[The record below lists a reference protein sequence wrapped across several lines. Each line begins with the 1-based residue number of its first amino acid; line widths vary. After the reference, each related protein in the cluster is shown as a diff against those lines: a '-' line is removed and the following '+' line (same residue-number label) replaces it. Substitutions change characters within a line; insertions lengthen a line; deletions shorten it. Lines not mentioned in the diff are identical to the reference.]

1 MAHFAQIE
9 NGIVINVIVV
19 NNEVLIDYNGIEQE
33 SIGSEFCHNLFGG
46 EWIQTSYN
54 RNFRGEFAGVGMIYD
69 VENDLFKNPEIEK
82 TH

>member
-19 NNEVLIDYNGIEQE
+19 NNEVLIDDNGIEQE